1 MERFIVASDAAL
13 EQPCAGTGGFHIVW
27 FGRSPFEE
35 TRESFVVELA
45 MVMYGLAVRAASF

>member
-1 MERFIVASDAAL
+1 MRRNR
-13 EQPCAGTGGFHIVW
+13 GFHIVW